1 MGDIHNAWRAM
12 LLAHSASV
20 RAVEAD
26 VQRRAPIPLSW
37 YDVLLE
43 LRPGGADGLRMQD
56 LAERVVLS
64 RTRVSRLVDE
74 MVTAGLVER
83 RVDPND
89 GRVTWAVM
97 TTAGGEALDLTA
109 PIYMDGIEQHFGRY
123 LTPSQARTVAAAL
136 SKVVE
141 GHRQPI
147 ALSRRTRT
155 SA

>member
-1 MGDIHNAWRAM
+1 MGDIHDAWRAM

-43 LRPGGADGLRMQD
+43 LRPCGADGLRMQE
-56 LAERVVLS
+56 LSERVVLS

-74 MVTAGLVER
+74 MGSAGLVER
-83 RVDPND
+83 RGDPSD

-97 TTAGGEALDLTA
+97 TAAGGEALDQTA
-109 PIYMDGIEQHFGRY
+109 PIYADGIQQHFGRY
-123 LTPSQARTVAAAL
+123 LTGPQARAIATAL
-136 SKVVE
+136 TKVVD
-141 GHRQPI
+141 GNSQPI
-147 ALSRRTRT
+147 QLSRRARTR
-155 SA
+155 A